1 MPVKSILSRADK
13 QIIQEAVQQEL
24 YASHLYKQV
33 ANHMQRAGFFGTQKF
48 FAGESADE
56 LEHYEKHV
64 QFLNDMGDV
73 ALIPAFPAVIERPN
87 SLEAAIQLGFDTELA
102 LGQKYEGWYRAASSE
117 MTRQHLLQFL
127 EIQRKSIGEYGDWLA
142 RIERAAGDECGLL
155 IIDKELGGD

>member
-1 MPVKSILSRADK
+1 MPVKSILNRTDK

-33 ANHMQRAGFFGTQKF
+33 ANCMQRAGYFGAQSF
-48 FAGESADE
+48 FAGEAGDE

-64 QFLNDMGDV
+64 QFMNDMGDLAELP
-73 ALIPAFPAVIERPN
+73 ALKEIAERPDG
-87 SLEAAIQLGFDTELA
+87 LEAAMRLGFDTELA
-102 LGQKYEGWYRAASSE
+102 LGQQYEAWYRAAESE

>member
-33 ANHMQRAGFFGTQKF
+33 ANFMQRAGYFGAQAF
-48 FAGESADE
+48 FAGEASDE

-64 QFLNDMGDV
+64 QFMNDMGDV
-73 ALIPAFPAVIERPN
+73 AEVPALPAITERPEG
-87 SLEAAIQLGFDTELA
+87 LEAAVQLGLDTEMA
-102 LGQKYEGWYRAASSE
+102 LGKKYERWYRAATSE
-117 MTRQHLLQFL
+117 VTRQHQLQFL

-142 RIERAAGDECGLL
+142 HIERAAGDECGLL
-155 IIDKELGGD
+155 IIDKEMGAN

>member
-1 MPVKSILSRADK
+1 MPVKSILTDTDK
-13 QIIQEAVQQEL
+13 KIIQEAVQQEL

-33 ANHMQRAGFFGTQKF
+33 ANHMQRVGFFGAQKF

-73 ALIPAFPAVIERPN
+73 AQVPALPAISQKP
-87 SLEAAIQLGFDTELA
+87 SGLEEAIQLGYDTELA
-102 LGQKYEGWYRAASSE
+102 LGQKYDAWYRTATSE

-155 IIDKELGGD
+155 IIDKELGAG

>member
-1 MPVKSILSRADK
+1 MPVKSILSDTDK
-13 QIIQEAVQQEL
+13 KIIREAVQQEL

-33 ANHMQRAGFFGTQKF
+33 ANFMQRAGFFGAQTF
-48 FAGESADE
+48 FAGEAEDE
-56 LEHYEKHV
+56 LKHYGLHV

-73 ALIPAFPAVIERPN
+73 AEVPALPAITKRPDG
-87 SLEAAIQLGFDTELA
+87 LEAAIQLGFDTELT
-102 LGQKYEGWYRAASSE
+102 LGQKYEGWYRAATSE

-155 IIDKELGGD
+155 IIDKELGGN

>member
-1 MPVKSILSRADK
+1 MPVKSILTDTDK

-33 ANHMQRAGFFGTQKF
+33 ANHMQRVGFFGAQTF
-48 FAGESADE
+48 FAGEAEDE
-56 LEHYEKHV
+56 LKHYGLHV

-73 ALIPAFPAVIERPN
+73 AQVPDLPLISQKP
-87 SLEAAIQLGFDTELA
+87 SGLEAALQLGYDTELS
-102 LGQKYEGWYRAASSE
+102 LGQKYEAWYRAATSE

-155 IIDKELGGD
+155 IIDKELGAG

>member
-13 QIIQEAVQQEL
+13 QIINEAVQQEL
-24 YASHLYKQV
+24 HASRLYAHTSNV
-33 ANHMQRAGFFGTQKF
+33 MQRLGYFGAQAFFDR
-48 FAGESADE
+48 ESEDE
-56 LEHYEKHV
+56 TKHYKLHA

-155 IIDKELGGD
+155 IIDKELGGN

>member
-1 MPVKSILSRADK
+1 MPVKSILSPADK
-13 QIIQEAVQQEL
+13 QIIQDALEQEL

-33 ANHMQRAGFFGTQKF
+33 ANFMQRAGFFGAQSF

-73 ALIPAFPAVIERPN
+73 AQVPALPAIGQKPTG
-87 SLEAAIQLGFDTELA
+87 LEEAIQLGFDTELA
-102 LGQKYEGWYRAASSE
+102 LGQKYEAWYRTATSE
-117 MTRQHLLQFL
+117 MTKQHLLQFL

-155 IIDKELGGD
+155 IIDKELGAG

>member
-1 MPVKSILSRADK
+1 MPVKSILNRTDK

-33 ANHMQRAGFFGTQKF
+33 ANFMQRAGYFGAQAFFS
-48 FAGESADE
+48 GEANDE
-56 LEHYEKHV
+56 LNHYEKHV
-64 QFLNDMGDV
+64 QFMNDMGDV
-73 ALIPAFPAVIERPN
+73 AEVPALPAISKRPDG
-87 SLEAAIQLGFDTELA
+87 LEAAIQLGFDTELA

-127 EIQRKSIGEYGDWLA
+127 EIQRKSIGEYSDWLA